1 MADEKY
7 KSVSTFAL
15 PDEYQRQASEA
26 RRRRRIAEMLAQQ
39 EYQPGNIQN
48 APIPRGAPL
57 VQGLQAYLS
66 ARAGRKADEAEESA
80 MKAQTQEARDFLNTL
95 TRPREDFDKTM
106 NLKEALQLGTPELVD
121 GQLQYPDMTASSL
134 KMIPQAGP
142 QVQLGRKPEDD
153 QVYMPTAVSRF
164 TATGRETDPQRMAE
178 MLANPQFKS
187 GFTDEQLLKQRLNL
201 TREAML
207 TSQNPMLQKVA
218 GAIYPTLQPE
228 KTKLSVGAVDLS
240 KLTPASAKRFAV
252 SGDPEDIEYRADPG
266 ATPTNLARLL
276 SEFNALPEND
286 PRRVSYQRAIDKE
299 TRIPGPTVVNT
310 GDRTGPLEYV
320 VGPNGKPML
329 VPRSQAVGKERAA
342 PPQAA
347 RVGPTGDSSTDKRQ
361 YRTSKRELQN
371 AYNVVNDFLQA
382 LKTTPKEESF
392 VGEKAG
398 ELSSKY
404 KLALGAIRTLQNTG
418 VLNPGELPFIE
429 DTLRDPQ
436 KISQL
441 FNPSSRET
449 IFGQINA
456 ISDSLE
462 SQSTTLDES
471 YGYDAVPLRGSE
483 TRRANRVPA
492 AAAAAG
498 ITQQEWDNSTE
509 EERKP
514 WR

>member
-26 RRRRRIAEMLAQQ
+26 RRRRRMAEMLAQQ
-39 EYQPGNIQN
+39 AYQPGDIQN
-48 APIPRGAPL
+48 APIPRAAPL
-57 VQGLQAYLS
+57 VQGLQAYLT
-66 ARAGRKADEAEESA
+66 ARAARKADEAEEGAKETASR
-80 MKAQTQEARDFLNTL
+80 EARDFLNTL
-95 TRPREDFDKTM
+95 TKPREDFDKTM

-134 KMIPQAGP
+134 EMIPQAGP
-142 QVQLGRKPEDD
+142 RVQLGRKPEDD
-153 QVYMPTAVSRF
+153 QVYMPAAVSRF

-207 TSQNPMLQKVA
+207 TSENPMVQKVA
-218 GAIYPTLQPE
+218 SAIYPTLQPE

-240 KLTPASAKRFAV
+240 KLTPASAKLFAA
-252 SGDPEDIEYRADPG
+252 SGDPKDIEYRAEGG

-276 SEFNALPEND
+276 SEFNALPKND
-286 PRRVSYQRAIDKE
+286 PRRVAYQRAIDKE

-320 VGPNGKPML
+320 VGPDGKPML
-329 VPRSQAVGKERAA
+329 VPRSQAVGKQRAA

-382 LKTTPKEESF
+382 LKTTPKEESL

-398 ELSSKY
+398 ALSTKY
-404 KLALGAIRTLQNTG
+404 KLALGAIRILQNTG

-449 IFGQINA
+449 IVGQIDA
-456 ISDSLE
+456 IADSLE
-462 SQSTTLDES
+462 SQNITLDDS

-483 TRRANRVPA
+483 IRKANRVPA

-498 ITQQEWDNSTE
+498 ITQQEWDNSTD